1 MIAENDDVIKKKKS
15 FVCNSREEKL
25 VYLKIMKCFM
35 KPKP

>member
-25 VYLKIMKCFM
+25 VYFVVTAQF
-35 KPKP
+35 